1 MLKRALMLLS
11 AAMLMFSCGDLDPQP
26 VRPMYYEID
35 KELNE
40 KFFDKVCGEWH
51 NEKADETKKTYEY
64 LKLDPD
70 SRYTRHIRIMS
81 RKWVK
86 INGVETLTDWE
97 ISIDETISGNRW
109 ELAHS
114 SFDGSV
120 KPYIQL
126 EAEAGEHSTSYV
138 LYLFNGADETTLYVE
153 TGLFDSLKRGFA
165 EPGF

>member
-1 MLKRALMLLS
+1 MLLS

-51 NEKADETKKTYEY
+51 NEKADETKKTYEH

-70 SRYTRHIRIMS
+70 SRYTRHIRVAS
-81 RKWVK
+81 RERVK

-97 ISIDETISGNRW
+97 ISIDETTSGNRW
-109 ELAHS
+109 GLAHHDLS
-114 SFDGSV
+114 QGV
-120 KPYIQL
+120 CPCIEL
-126 EAEAGEHSTSYV
+126 EITLEHHGTSRLV
-138 LYLFNGADETTLYVE
+138 CPFSGADDTTMHVE

>member
-1 MLKRALMLLS
+1 MLKRILMLLP
-11 AAMLMFSCGDLDPQP
+11 AAMLMFSCSDLDPQP
-26 VRPMYYEID
+26 VKPMYYEID

-40 KFFDKVCGEWH
+40 KYFDKVCGEWH
-51 NEKADETKKTYEY
+51 NENAGETKKAYEY
-64 LKLDPD
+64 LRLEPD

-86 INGVETLTDWE
+86 INGVEMLTDWE
-97 ISIDETISGNRW
+97 ISTDKTISGNRW
-109 ELAHS
+109 KLAHS

-120 KPYIQL
+120 KPYVQL
-126 EAEAGEHSTSYV
+126 ETEAGEHSTSNA
-138 LYLFNGADETTLYVE
+138 LYLFNGADETTLHIE